1 MKQSVKNII
10 MGLLV
15 WACIIWV
22 ISFDPS
28 QIGKWLKIAACL
40 GGTTWFWWWIC
51 GFENP
56 FVESEVKEEV

>member
-40 GGTTWFWWWIC
+40 GGITWFWWWIC
-51 GFENP
+51 DFDNP
-56 FVESEVKEEV
+56 FVEDTNKNA